1 MPCPRL
7 SVDVGVKIKI
17 LPLLLLLAL
26 AGAQPVFAQSNV
38 REELVRLINAER
50 SRAGSP
56 PLRLEADLN
65 RAAQGHAEE
74 VARRG
79 SLEDGSSADV
89 NRHLQ
94 KAGYQAHEW
103 TENMTVTGADPGEIL
118 NSWRQRNPSTFRDLM
133 RPEYRDLGIGISRL
147 DGTPFYNFL
156 FAVPQADYFQRE
168 TSDLRDIDKVRQ
180 QMLARVNTVRKEA
193 GLRPVRG
200 NARLDRAAQGHAEDM
215 LARGFF
221 AHESPSGDTVLQ
233 RSQAAGYLSR
243 AVGENIAFGQISVA
257 EVMETWMDSP
267 GHRKNILTGVFTE
280 LGTGLAFGRDKDGK
294 YQVYWVQNFGT
305 PRGIR

>member
-1 MPCPRL
+1 MPRPRL
-7 SVDVGVKIKI
+7 SVAVGVKTKT
-17 LPLLLLLAL
+17 LPLLLLTLL
-26 AGAQPVFAQSNV
+26 VAQPVLAQGA

-103 TENMTVTGADPGEIL
+103 TENMIGTGADPGEIL
-118 NSWRQRNPSTFRDLM
+118 SSWRQRNPSTFRDLM

-147 DGTPFYNFL
+147 DGTPLYNFL

-180 QMLARVNTVRKEA
+180 QMLAQVNTVRKEA
-193 GLRPVRG
+193 GLRPLRG
-200 NARLDRAAQGHAEDM
+200 NTRLDRAAQGHAEDM

-221 AHESPSGDTVLQ
+221 AHESPSGATVSQ
-233 RSQAAGYLSR
+233 RSKSAGYLSR

-305 PRGIR
+305 PRGSL